1 MRKRMGK
8 KIADRILAA
17 VLSFVM
23 VSGMLPANIVSAAT
37 TEHPGAVTITV
48 TDDDG
53 KAVEGADV
61 AYRIDSKTKGNNY
74 EQGSEK
80 TDSNGTVEVLDKDKY
95 VADDL
100 TISATVRKAGY
111 SVTEVSSTPITSADQ
126 DISMQVTDMG
136 ITVDAQ
142 TVPYDG
148 KAHDAANVTG
158 LQEKDTVSYRLYK
171 AAETPGEG
179 DWTKEMP
186 QITEIGKYK
195 LDVKVER
202 DGYETFSATVSPEVT
217 KGKINAT
224 VEPLDTE
231 YDGQP
236 HQAVQV
242 TGLEEGDQVTY
253 QLGDGQPTEAVPE
266 ITNAG
271 DYQVTVK
278 IVRNDNYEVFEE
290 NYTAK
295 ISPAKVEG
303 ISVEL
308 YSGTYDG
315 KSHEAVTEIKGLQE
329 HDKVEYSLD
338 NGAWTETVPEVTN
351 AGQYAIE
358 IRVTRY
364 DENTGSPD
372 GNYEVLELPPSAV
385 TISKADQTLKYTV
398 DHTEDIV
405 TLESGTTT
413 YNFSAVSE
421 TLENTTIT
429 YEVGNAS
436 QGDTVPVD
444 EIAAIDENGRLTL
457 KKAGYNI
464 KITAT
469 AEGDDNY
476 NDTSIEYYLAI
487 QNTETDLLSFADE
500 AVSYTLS
507 DETAP
512 TVQQAVKKYADD
524 NGTVT
529 YSAKIKD
536 SENDASNAG
545 LTVDPATGT
554 ITVNDYEALTA
565 AMETAGGSL
574 DITVTAE
581 KAEGT
586 KTQTSDQ
593 YPEKPVY
600 VKGTAQYTLTIGF
613 AEAPSTSGYT
623 LQDPDGQVLTA
634 PNGDDGWFNTAVTVV
649 APEGYQISKT
659 PSRWSFGSS
668 VVFDDQGEAER
679 KIYLRNTDTREISAP
694 ITVTELK
701 KIDSVSPDSGR
712 ITIEYSE
719 PVRSDDIK
727 NNKLQFYK
735 DSVTITFTAYD
746 DTSGIDQFNWTYTKS
761 ADAGNGILN
770 SANGIIGDV
779 TQDPDNPTK
788 YVGTLILPEEQ
799 AEQLR
804 GNISVSATDNAGL
817 TSDLVTD
824 DGNIIVVDSISPT
837 RTVSYEL
844 ADAEGTSRNIDGHYY
859 YSGAVNATFTIDEA
873 NFFPEDVVIKVEKD
887 GGAPQEVDVDWEDV
901 TGTNEHQAA
910 YTINAEDG
918 DYVVTMDYKDRSD
931 NRMETYISDVFTID
945 TKDPVITFKY
955 NDYSAG
961 EDPQTAIITVEDHNF
976 QAEDIA
982 LIVNAVDIKGET
994 VETADLQAV
1003 LRDDTNWEHTGDVHT
1018 ATLSEELADA
1028 IYQFTLDFT
1037 DMSGRKADQVVT
1049 DKFTVDRTAVNT
1061 EAMEITYSEPVTET
1075 ILSAITFGFYNP
1087 SVDVTFTAKDETSG
1101 IEYFMWSYERENGAS
1116 ESNVEKYEEAKLPVV
1131 QDEND
1136 ASIYTATVTLPKE
1149 EAEQLR
1155 GSVAFTATD
1164 YCDNV
1169 SQKVT
1174 DTDHVL
1180 VVDTVAPEMT
1190 ASYNEASRTVGTTGY
1205 YNKDVEMTFTVT
1217 EANFYPEDV
1226 VVEISKDGGA
1236 YEAITPEWTDES
1248 ADVHTGRYTLPALS
1262 NHSNDGDYKVR
1273 VNYIDRSNNAMATY
1287 VSDTITVDTIAPV
1300 IRVAYSNNNEINVLT
1315 DTEGHTRNYYDNT
1328 QTATVTVEE
1337 HNFVQDEVDFSIIA
1351 KDYAGNVLNADSL
1364 NMKTSWRTNGDT
1376 HSITITYPGDAN
1388 YTFDV
1393 AYADLATNQAADYEE
1408 DYFTVDRTSP
1418 TGLSVSY
1425 STSILETVLQG
1436 ISFGFYDARM
1446 QVTLQ
1451 AEDNISG
1458 IHGFDYSYVNAEGV
1472 SQVNAELLDQTISE
1486 AEITHSRD
1494 SGRATAVFSIPR
1506 SALGSGNQFNG
1517 SVRFITEDR
1526 SGNDTEHAESKRIV
1540 VDNIAPQMTVEYNTP
1555 VNTENGISYYD
1566 GAVNVTIR
1574 VNEANFYAEDMN
1586 VSVTRDGSSYSV
1598 SPNWSSSSTDAH
1610 TGTFTLTDDGD
1621 YFITINYS
1629 DKSGNAAAE
1638 YRSDQ
1643 LTVDTEI
1650 NAPVITVNG
1659 EEADGRAFKDEVIP
1673 AVSFEDINYDS
1684 YEIRLTRTRYDDKNA
1699 DVTSAFIKGSVSV
1712 DGQGGSG
1719 SFDTF
1724 EKEEEVDGI
1733 YTMTVTMRD
1742 KAGHSAE
1749 TTATFTV
1756 NRFGSVYEYG
1766 DYLISLIENGGA
1778 YVQNVERDLV
1788 ITEYN
1793 ADRLLENS
1801 LDIAVSKDGRPVTGV
1816 DFEVTPEINDQVSV
1830 GNSGWYQYRYTISK
1844 DNFAED
1850 GVYRISVSSKDATGN
1865 SPETTNFED
1874 KDILF
1879 RVDSTAPEI
1888 NSVTGLEESI
1898 INATDVNVNYTVY
1911 DTIGLKSIQ
1920 VYVDDEKVDDIT
1932 DFTSDMNNYDG
1943 TFTVN
1948 ERQSTQH
1955 VRLVVEDLAGNVT
1968 DTDSEEFESAYAFNR
1983 SVTISTNF
1991 FVRFYANKPL
2001 FWGTIIVVIL
2011 AAGGITALILVKR
2024 KKKQASE

>member
-23 VSGMLPANIVSAAT
+23 VAGMLPANVVSAAT
-37 TEHPGAVTITV
+37 PEHPGAVTITV
-48 TDDDG
+48 TDEQG
-53 KAVEGADV
+53 KAVEGAEV
-61 AYRIDSKTKGNNY
+61 TYEIDSKINGDNFKQGNL
-74 EQGSEK
+74 E
-80 TDSNGTVEVLDKDKY
+80 TDSNGTIDVLDTASY
-95 VADDL
+95 ADNDL

-111 SVTEVSSTPITSADQ
+111 SVTELSSTPITSAEQ
-126 DISMQVTDMG
+126 DIPIKIADMG
-136 ITVDAQ
+136 VTVNPQ

-148 KAHDAANVTG
+148 NPHDAATVTG
-158 LQEKDTVSYRLYK
+158 LLEEDKVSYRLYK
-171 AAETPGEG
+171 ATETPGEN
-179 DWTKEMP
+179 WTEEMP
-186 QITEIGKYK
+186 QIMELGKYA

-202 DGYETFSATVSPEVT
+202 SGYETFSTTVSPEVT
-217 KGKINAT
+217 KGKINVT
-224 VEPLDTE
+224 VMPLDIE
-231 YDGQP
+231 YDGEF

-253 QLGDGQPTEAVPE
+253 QLGDGQETETVPE

-271 DYQVTVK
+271 DYQIIVK
-278 IVRNDNYEVFEE
+278 VVRNDNYEVFEE
-290 NYTAK
+290 KCTAK

-315 KSHEAVTEIKGLQE
+315 KSHDAVTEITGLQE
-329 HDKVEYSLD
+329 YDKVMYQLD
-338 NGAWTETVPEVTN
+338 SGIWTENVPEVTD
-351 AGQYAIE
+351 AGEYEIG

-364 DENTGSPD
+364 DSSGSPD
-372 GNYEVLELPPSAV
+372 RNYKVLELPPSTV

-405 TLESGTTT
+405 TLESGAT
-413 YNFSAVSE
+413 YDFSTVSE
-421 TLENTTIT
+421 TLQDTAVT
-429 YEVGNAS
+429 YKVENAS
-436 QGDTVPVD
+436 QGDTVSVD
-444 EIAAIDENGRLTL
+444 EIAAIDDKGQLTL
-457 KKAGYNI
+457 KKAGHNI

-469 AEGDDNY
+469 AAGNDNY

-487 QNTETDLLSFADE
+487 QNTETDLLSFTE
-500 AVSYTLS
+500 ESVSYTLS

-512 TVQQAVKKYADD
+512 TVQQAAKKYTDD

-536 SENDASNAG
+536 SESDASNAG
-545 LTVDPATGT
+545 LTVNSATGT
-554 ITVNDYEALTA
+554 ITVNDYEALTD

-586 KTQTSDQ
+586 KTQTSEQ

-600 VKGTAQYTLTIGF
+600 VEGTAQYTLTIGF
-613 AEAPSTSGYT
+613 AEAPSSSAYT
-623 LQDPDGQVLTA
+623 LQDPDGQVLTG
-634 PNGDDGWFNTAVTVV
+634 PNGGDGWFNTAVTVV

-659 PSRWSFGSS
+659 PRRWSFGSS
-668 VVFDDQGEAER
+668 VVFDDQGKAER
-679 KIYLRNTDTREISAP
+679 KIYLKNEATREISAP
-694 ITVTELK
+694 IIVTELE
-701 KIDSVSPDSGR
+701 KIDSVSPDSSR

-719 PVRSDDIK
+719 PVRSDDIE
-727 NNKLQFYK
+727 NNKFHFYK

-746 DTSGIDQFNWTYTKS
+746 DTSGIDQFNWTYRKS
-761 ADAGNGILN
+761 SDAGNGILN

-779 TQDPDNPTK
+779 TQDSEDPTK
-788 YVGTLILPEEQ
+788 YVGTLTLPEEQ

-804 GNISVSATDNAGL
+804 GNISVSAADNAGL

-844 ADAEGTSRNIDGHYY
+844 ADEEGTSRNIDGHYY
-859 YSGAVNATFTIDEA
+859 YSGAVKATFTIDEA
-873 NFFPEDVVIKVEKD
+873 NFFPEDVVIKVAKD

-901 TGTNEHQAA
+901 TGTNEHQAT
-910 YTINAEDG
+910 YTISAEDG
-918 DYVVTMDYKDRSD
+918 DYVVTMDYKDRS
-931 NRMETYISDVFTID
+931 NNQMETYISDVFTID

-955 NDYSAG
+955 NDYSAA

-982 LIVNAVDIKGET
+982 LMVNAVDINGKK
-994 VETADLQAV
+994 VETADLQAI

-1049 DKFTVDRTAVNT
+1049 GEFTVDRTPVDPET
-1061 EAMEITYSEPVTET
+1061 MEITYSEPVTET

-1101 IEYFMWSYERENGAS
+1101 IEYFIWSYERENGAS

-1136 ASIYTATVTLPKE
+1136 ASIFTATVTLPKE

-1155 GSVAFTATD
+1155 GTVAFTATD
-1164 YCDNV
+1164 YCSNV

-1174 DTDHVL
+1174 DTDHIL
-1180 VVDTVAPEMT
+1180 VVDTIAPEMT

-1236 YEAITPEWTDES
+1236 YGAITPEWTDES

-1273 VNYIDRSNNAMATY
+1273 VNYTDRSNNAMATY

-1351 KDYAGNVLNADSL
+1351 KDYAGNVLNADAL

-1393 AYADLATNQAADYEE
+1393 AYADLATNQAADYKE

-1425 STSILETVLQG
+1425 STSVLETVLQG

-1451 AEDNISG
+1451 AADNISG
-1458 IHGFDYSYVNAEGV
+1458 IHGFDYSYVNAAGV
-1472 SQVNAELLDQTISE
+1472 SQVNAELLDQAIRE

-1506 SALGSGNQFNG
+1506 SALGSSNQFNG

-1566 GAVNVTIR
+1566 GAVNVTIK

-1598 SPNWSSSSTDAH
+1598 SPNWSSSGTDAH

-1673 AVSFEDINYDS
+1673 AVSFGDINYDS
-1684 YEIRLTRTRYDDKNA
+1684 YEIQLTRTRYDDKNA
-1699 DVTSAFIKGSVSV
+1699 DVTSTFIKDSVSV

-1830 GNSGWYQYRYTISK
+1830 GSSGWYQYRYTISK

-1911 DTIGLKSIQ
+1911 DTIGLKSVQ
-1920 VYVDDEKVDDIT
+1920 VYVDDEKVDEIT
-1932 DFTSDMNNYDG
+1932 NFTSDMNNYDG

-1948 ERQSTQH
+1948 ERQSAQH

>member
-1 MRKRMGK
+1 MRKRMGRK
-8 KIADRILAA
+8 TTDRILAA

-23 VSGMLPANIVSAAT
+23 VSGMLPANIVSADT
-37 TEHPGAVTITV
+37 PEHPEAVTITV

-61 AYRIDSKTKGNNY
+61 TYSIDSKTNGNNY

-111 SVTEVSSTPITSADQ
+111 SVTDLSSTPITSAEQ
-126 DISMQVTDMG
+126 DISMQVTDM
-136 ITVDAQ
+136 
-142 TVPYDG
+142 
-148 KAHDAANVTG
+148 
-158 LQEKDTVSYRLYK
+158 VSYTLYK
-171 AAETPGEG
+171 ATETPGEG
-179 DWTKEMP
+179 WTEEMP
-186 QITEIGKYK
+186 QITEIGEYK

-202 DGYETFSATVSPEVT
+202 DGYETFGTTVSPEVT
-217 KGKINAT
+217 KGKINVT
-224 VEPLDTE
+224 VPPFDTE

-253 QLGDGQPTEAVPE
+253 Q
-266 ITNAG
+266 
-271 DYQVTVK
+271 
-278 IVRNDNYEVFEE
+278 EE
-290 NYTAK
+290 
-295 ISPAKVEG
+295 
-303 ISVEL
+303 ISVEP

-315 KSHEAVTEIKGLQE
+315 ESHEAVTEIKGLQE
-329 HDKVEYSLD
+329 HDKVEYRLD
-338 NGAWTETVPEVTN
+338 NGAWTETVPEVTG
-351 AGQYAIE
+351 AGQYVIQ

-364 DENTGSPD
+364 DENTGRPD
-372 GNYEVLELPPSAV
+372 GNYEVLELPPSTV
-385 TISKADQTLKYTV
+385 MISKADQVIKYTE

-405 TLESGTTT
+405 TLERSAT
-413 YNFSAVSE
+413 YDFSAVSE
-421 TLENTTIT
+421 TLKDTAVT
-429 YEVGNAS
+429 YKVENAS

-444 EIAAIDENGRLTL
+444 EIAAIDENGKLTL
-457 KKAGYNI
+457 MKAGYNI

-469 AEGDDNY
+469 AAGNANY

-487 QNTETDLLSFADE
+487 QNTETDLISFAE
-500 AVSYTLS
+500 ETVSYTLS
-507 DETAP
+507 DENAP

-529 YSAKIKD
+529 YSVKIKD
-536 SENDASNAG
+536 SETDAATAG

-565 AMETAGGSL
+565 AMEMAGDSL

-586 KTQTSDQ
+586 KTQTSAH

-600 VKGTAQYTLTIGF
+600 VKGTAQYTLRIGF
-613 AEAPSTSGYT
+613 AETPSSSAYT
-623 LQDPDGQVLTA
+623 LQDPDGQVLTG
-634 PNGDDGWFNTAVTVV
+634 PNGAGGWFNTVVTVV
-649 APEGYQISKT
+649 APDGYQISKT
-659 PSRWSFGSS
+659 PRRWSFGSS
-668 VVFDDQGEAER
+668 VVFDDQGETER
-679 KIYLRNTDTREISAP
+679 KIYLRNKDTREISAP
-694 ITVTELK
+694 ITVTELE
-701 KIDSVSPDSGR
+701 KIDSVSPDSDR
-712 ITIEYSE
+712 ITIEYSK

-761 ADAGNGILN
+761 ADAGNDILN

-779 TQDPDNPTK
+779 TQDPDDPTK
-788 YVGTLILPEEQ
+788 YVGTLTLPEEQ

-844 ADAEGTSRNIDGHYY
+844 ADEEGTSRNIDGHYY
-859 YSGAVNATFTIDEA
+859 YSGDVNAIFIIDEA
-873 NFFPEDVVIKVEKD
+873 NFFPEDVVIKVAKD

-901 TGTNEHQAA
+901 TGTNEHQAT
-910 YTINAEDG
+910 YTISAEDG

-931 NRMETYISDVFTID
+931 NQMETYISDAFTID

-955 NDYSAG
+955 NDYSAAPN
-961 EDPQTAIITVEDHNF
+961 PQAAMITVEDDNF
-976 QAEDIA
+976 RAEDIA

-994 VETADLQAV
+994 VETADLQAI
-1003 LRDDTNWEHTGDVHT
+1003 LRDDTNWEHNGDVHT
-1018 ATLSEELADA
+1018 ATLSEEFADA

-1049 DKFTVDRTAVNT
+1049 DRFTVDHTAVDT
-1061 EAMEITYSEPVTET
+1061 ETMEITYSEPVTET
-1075 ILSAITFGFYNP
+1075 ILSAITFGFYKP

-1101 IEYFMWSYERENGAS
+1101 IEYFMWSYEKENGAS
-1116 ESNVEKYEEAKLPVV
+1116 ERNVEKYEEAKLSVV

-1136 ASIYTATVTLPKE
+1136 ASIFTATVTLPKE

-1174 DTDHVL
+1174 DTDHIL
-1180 VVDTVAPEMT
+1180 VVDTIAPEMT
-1190 ASYNEASRTVGTTGY
+1190 VSYSEANRTVGTTGY

-1236 YEAITPEWTDES
+1236 YEAIAPEWTDES
-1248 ADVHTGRYTLPALS
+1248 ADVHTGRYTLSALS
-1262 NHSNDGDYKVR
+1262 DHSNDGDYKVR
-1273 VNYIDRSNNAMATY
+1273 VNYADRSDNAMATY

-1300 IRVAYSNNNEINVLT
+1300 IRVAYSNHNEINVLT

-1351 KDYAGNVLNADSL
+1351 KDYAGNVLNADAL

-1425 STSILETVLQG
+1425 STSVLETVLQG

-1446 QVTLQ
+1446 EVTLQ

-1472 SQVNAELLDQTISE
+1472 SQVNAELLDQAISE
-1486 AEITHSRD
+1486 AEITYSRD
-1494 SGRATAVFSIPR
+1494 SGRAAAVFSIPG

-1598 SPNWSSSSTDAH
+1598 SPNWSSSADAH

-1673 AVSFEDINYDS
+1673 AVSFEDVNYDS
-1684 YEIRLTRTRYDDKNA
+1684 YEIQLTRTRYDDKNA
-1699 DVTSAFIKGSVSV
+1699 DVTSTFIKDSVFV
-1712 DGQGGSG
+1712 NGQGGSG

-1749 TTATFTV
+1749 TAATFTV

-1793 ADRLLENS
+1793 ADRLLEDS

-1816 DFEVTPEINDQVSV
+1816 DYEVTPEINDRVTV
-1830 GNSGWYQYRYTISK
+1830 GSSGWYQYRYTISK

-1898 INATDVNVNYTVY
+1898 INAADVNVNYTVY

-1920 VYVDDEKVDDIT
+1920 VYVDGEKVDEIT

-1948 ERQSTQH
+1948 ERQSAQH
-1955 VRLVVEDLAGNVT
+1955 VRLVAEDLAGNVT
-1968 DTDSEEFESAYAFNR
+1968 DTDSKEFESAYAFNR
-1983 SVTISTNF
+1983 AVTISTNF

-2024 KKKQASE
+2024 RKKQESE

>member
-23 VSGMLPANIVSAAT
+23 VAGMIPANVVSAAT
-37 TEHPGAVTITV
+37 PEHPGAVTITV

-53 KAVEGADV
+53 NAVEGADV
-61 AYRIDSKTKGNNY
+61 TYNIDSKTKGNNFKKD
-74 EQGSEK
+74 SEK
-80 TDSNGTVEVLDKDKY
+80 TDSNGTVEVLETDKY

-111 SVTEVSSTPITSADQ
+111 SVTELSSTPITSAEQ
-126 DISMQVTDMG
+126 DISMQITDMG
-136 ITVDAQ
+136 ITVNAQ

-148 KAHDAANVTG
+148 KAHDAATVTG
-158 LQEKDTVSYRLYK
+158 LKEGDTISYRLYK
-171 AAETPGEG
+171 TAETPGEN
-179 DWTKEMP
+179 WTEKMP
-186 QITEIGKYK
+186 QIMELGKYT

-202 DGYETFSATVSPEVT
+202 VGYETFSATVAPEMI
-217 KGKINAT
+217 KGEIKAIVQA
-224 VEPLDTE
+224 LDIE

-242 TGLEEGDQVTY
+242 TGLEADDKVTY
-253 QLGDGQPTEAVPE
+253 QLEGGQETETVPE

-271 DYQVTVK
+271 QYPVTVRIK
-278 IVRNDNYEVFEE
+278 RNDNYNNFERK
-290 NYTAK
+290 YTAK

-303 ISVEL
+303 ISVEP
-308 YSGTYDG
+308 YSGTYDEE
-315 KSHEAVTEIKGLQE
+315 SHEAVTEVTGLQE

-338 NGAWTETVPEVTN
+338 NGAWTETVPEVTD
-351 AGQYAIE
+351 AGQYTIE

-364 DENTGSPD
+364 DRNGSPD
-372 GNYEVLELPPSAV
+372 GNYEVLELPPSTV
-385 TISKADQTLKYTV
+385 TINKADQTLKYIV

-405 TLESGTTT
+405 TLESGTT

-421 TLENTTIT
+421 TLKDTTVT
-429 YEVGNAS
+429 YKVENAS
-436 QGDTVPVD
+436 QGDTVSVD
-444 EIAAIDENGRLTL
+444 EIAAIDDKGQLAL
-457 KKAGYNI
+457 KRAGYNI

-469 AEGDDNY
+469 AAGNSNY

-487 QNTETDLLSFADE
+487 QNTETDLISFAE
-500 AVSYTLS
+500 ESVSYTLS
-507 DETAP
+507 DETKP

-524 NGTVT
+524 DNGMVT
-529 YSAKIKD
+529 YSAKIKG
-536 SENDASNAG
+536 SETDASNAG
-545 LTVDPATGT
+545 LTVDSATGT

-574 DITVTAE
+574 DIIMTAE

-593 YPEKPVY
+593 HLEKPVY
-600 VKGTAQYTLTIGF
+600 VEGTAQYTLTIGF
-613 AEAPSTSGYT
+613 AEAPSSSRYT
-623 LQDPDGQVLTA
+623 LQDLDGQVLTG
-634 PNGDDGWFNTAVTVV
+634 PNGDGGWFNTAVTVV
-649 APEGYQISKT
+649 APDGYQISKT
-659 PSRWSFGSS
+659 PRRWSFGSS

-679 KIYLRNTDTREISAP
+679 KIYLKNNATHEISTP
-694 ITVTELK
+694 ITVTELE
-701 KIDSVSPDSGR
+701 KIDSISPDSGR

-719 PVRSDDIK
+719 PVRSDYIE
-727 NNKLQFYK
+727 NNNFHFYK

-746 DTSGIDQFNWTYTKS
+746 DTSGVDQFNWTYTKS

-770 SANGIIGDV
+770 SVNGIIGDV
-779 TQDPDNPTK
+779 TQDPEDPTK
-788 YVGTLILPEEQ
+788 YVGTLTLPEEQ

-824 DGNIIVVDSISPT
+824 EGNIIVVDSISPT

-844 ADAEGTSRNIDGHYY
+844 ADETDTSRNIDGHYY
-859 YSGAVNATFTIDEA
+859 YSGDVNATFIINEA
-873 NFFPEDVVIKVEKD
+873 NFFPEDVVIKVAK
-887 GGAPQEVDVDWEDV
+887 GGNAPHEVDVDWKDV
-901 TGTNEHQAA
+901 TGTNEHQAT

-931 NRMETYISDVFTID
+931 NQMKTYKSDVFTID
-945 TKDPVITFKY
+945 TKNPVITFKY
-955 NDYSAG
+955 NDYSAVG
-961 EDPQTAIITVEDHNF
+961 DSQTAIITVEDHNF

-982 LIVNAVDIKGET
+982 LLVNAVDIKGET
-994 VETADLQAV
+994 VETADLQAI
-1003 LRDDTNWEHTGDVHT
+1003 LRNDTNWEHTGDVHT

-1028 IYQFTLDFT
+1028 MYQFTLDFT

-1049 DKFTVDRTAVNT
+1049 DKFTVDRTAVDT
-1061 EAMEITYSEPVTET
+1061 ETMEITYSEPLMET

-1087 SVDVTFTAKDETSG
+1087 SVDVTFTAKDEISG
-1101 IEYFMWSYERENGAS
+1101 IEYFIWSYERENGSS
-1116 ESNVEKYEEAKLPVV
+1116 ESNIEKYEEAKLPVV

-1136 ASIYTATVTLPKE
+1136 SSIFTATVTLPKE
-1149 EAEQLR
+1149 KAEQLR
-1155 GSVAFTATD
+1155 GFVAFTATD

-1180 VVDTVAPEMT
+1180 VVDTIAPEMT
-1190 ASYNEASRTVGTTGY
+1190 ASYNEASRMVGTTGY

-1273 VNYIDRSNNAMATY
+1273 VNYTDRSNNVMSTY

-1351 KDYAGNVLNADSL
+1351 KDYAGNVLNADAL

-1393 AYADLATNQAADYEE
+1393 AYADLATNQAADYKE

-1418 TGLSVSY
+1418 TSLSVSY
-1425 STSILETVLQG
+1425 STSVLETVLQG

-1451 AEDNISG
+1451 AADNISG
-1458 IHGFDYSYVNAEGV
+1458 IHGFHYSYVNAEGV
-1472 SQVNAELLDQTISE
+1472 SQVNAELLDQAIRE
-1486 AEITHSRD
+1486 AEITHLRD

-1506 SALGSGNQFNG
+1506 SALGSSNQFNG

-1586 VSVTRDGSSYSV
+1586 VSVTRDGSSYFV

-1643 LTVDTEI
+1643 LTVDTKI

-1684 YEIRLTRTRYDDKNA
+1684 YEIQLTRTRYDDKNA
-1699 DVTSAFIKGSVSV
+1699 DVTSTFIKDRVSV

-1749 TTATFTV
+1749 TTASFTV

-1888 NSVTGLEESI
+1888 NSVTGLEKSI

-1948 ERQSTQH
+1948 EHQSAQH
-1955 VRLVVEDLAGNVT
+1955 VRLVVEDLAGNMT

-2024 KKKQASE
+2024 KKKQVSE

>member
-23 VSGMLPANIVSAAT
+23 VAGMLPANVVSAAT
-37 TEHPGAVTITV
+37 SEHPDAVTITV
-48 TDDDG
+48 IDEEE
-53 KAVEGADV
+53 KKVEGAEV
-61 AYRIDSKTKGNNY
+61 EYRIYSKTQSANIA
-74 EQGSEK
+74 QDSAD
-80 TDSNGTVEVLDKDKY
+80 TDPNGTVEVLNRDSY
-95 VADDL
+95 VAGDL
-100 TISATVRKAGY
+100 TITATVRKAGY
-111 SVTEVSSTPITSADQ
+111 TVREIDHEIKSEDEDILVTID
-126 DISMQVTDMG
+126 DMG
-136 ITVDAQ
+136 ITVNAQ

-148 KAHDAANVTG
+148 KPHDAANVTG
-158 LQEKDTVSYRLYK
+158 LEERDKVSYRLYK
-171 AAETPGEG
+171 ATETPGE
-179 DWTKEMP
+179 DWADEMP
-186 QITEIGKYK
+186 QITELGEYT
-195 LDVKVER
+195 LDVKVDR
-202 DGYETFSATVSPEVT
+202 DGYETFSTTVSPEVT

-224 VEPLDTE
+224 VQALDTE

-236 HQAVQV
+236 HPAVQV

-253 QLGDGQPTEAVPE
+253 QLGDGQPTETVPE

-271 DYQVTVK
+271 TYTVK
-278 IVRNDNYEVFEE
+278 VRIVRDENYEVFDE
-290 NYTAK
+290 NYTAT

-303 ISVEL
+303 ISVEP

-315 KSHEAVTEIKGLQE
+315 ESHKAVEITGLQK

-372 GNYEVLELPPSAV
+372 GNYEVLELPPSTV

-436 QGDTVPVD
+436 QGDTVSVD
-444 EIAAIDENGRLTL
+444 EIAAIDDKGQLTL
-457 KKAGYNI
+457 LKAGHNI

-469 AEGDDNY
+469 AAGNANY

-487 QNTETDLLSFADE
+487 QNTETDLISFEKE

-507 DETAP
+507 DKAP
-512 TVQQAVKKYADD
+512 TTQPVRRKYSDD

-529 YSAKIKD
+529 YSAKIKG
-536 SENDASNAG
+536 SETDASNAG

-554 ITVNDYEALTA
+554 ITVNDYESLTA
-565 AMETAGGSL
+565 AMETAGGTL

-586 KTQTSDQ
+586 KKQTSDQ
-593 YPEKPVY
+593 QLEKPVY
-600 VKGTAQYTLTIGF
+600 AKGTAQYTLTIEF
-613 AEAPSTSGYT
+613 AEAPSSSAYT
-623 LQDPDGQVLTA
+623 LQDPDGNILTV

-649 APEGYQISKT
+649 APDGCQISKT
-659 PSRWSFGSS
+659 ARWGSFKSS
-668 VVFDDQGEAER
+668 VVFDDQGETER
-679 KIYLRNTDTREISAP
+679 KIYLRSEDTNEISAP
-694 ITVTELK
+694 ITVTELE
-701 KIDSVSPDSGR
+701 KIDSVSPDSDR

-719 PVRSDDIK
+719 PVRSDDIE
-727 NNKLQFYK
+727 NNKFHFYK

-746 DTSGIDQFNWTYTKS
+746 DTSGIDHFNWTYKKS
-761 ADAGNGILN
+761 ADAGNGIEDTLGGTV
-770 SANGIIGDV
+770 AVREV
-779 TQDPDNPTK
+779 TQDPEGQTK
-788 YVGTLILPEEQ
+788 YIGTLTLPEEQ

-817 TSDLVTD
+817 TSDFVTD

-873 NFFPEDVVIKVEKD
+873 NFFPEDVVIKVAKD

-918 DYVVTMDYKDRSD
+918 DYVVAMDYKDRSD

-994 VETADLQAV
+994 VGTADLQAV

-1190 ASYNEASRTVGTTGY
+1190 ASYNEASRTIGTTGY

-1376 HSITITYPGDAN
+1376 HSITISYPGDAN

-1684 YEIRLTRTRYDDKNA
+1684 YEIQLTRTRYDDKNA
-1699 DVTSAFIKGSVSV
+1699 DVTSTFIKDSVSV

-1766 DYLISLIENGGA
+1766 DYLILLIENGGA

-1844 DNFAED
+1844 DNFADD

-1888 NSVTGLEESI
+1888 NSVTGLEKSI
-1898 INATDVNVNYTVY
+1898 INAADVNVNYTVY

-1920 VYVDDEKVDDIT
+1920 VYVDGEKVDEIT

-1948 ERQSTQH
+1948 ERQSAQH
-1955 VRLVVEDLAGNVT
+1955 VRLVAEDLAGNVT

-2024 KKKQASE
+2024 RKKQESE